1 MSEKILSGTK
11 NSKQRKKQKPC
22 FLIEAG
28 CLFLFVAYI
37 PLGNI
42 SIIIKKKRQVV
53 DIDVQRRLDG
63 QQKEPRLYFL
73 DVDLI
78 SNKLSVSNDTYKRY
92 IS

>member
-1 MSEKILSGTK
+1 MSETFLSGTK
-11 NSKQRKKQKPC
+11 NSKQRKKQKQC

-42 SIIIKKKRQVV
+42 SIIIKKRQVV
-53 DIDVQRRLDG
+53 DIDVQRRLYG
-63 QQKEPRLYFL
+63 QQKEPHLYFL

-78 SNKLSVSNDTYKRY
+78 SNKLSVSNDIYKRY
-92 IS
+92 VS